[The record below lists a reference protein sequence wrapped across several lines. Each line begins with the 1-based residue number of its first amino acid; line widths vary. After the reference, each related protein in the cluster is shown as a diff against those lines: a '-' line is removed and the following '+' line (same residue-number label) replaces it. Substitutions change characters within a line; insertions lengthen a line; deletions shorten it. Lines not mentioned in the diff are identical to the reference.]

1 MALQETPGI
10 PLVKPLMLYKI
21 QRKPQREQREMKEDR
36 ARHGDCDNGFRDGLS
51 HRSKLSHNN
60 DQNIHLLRDFI
71 GVLQR

>member
-1 MALQETPGI
+1 M
-10 PLVKPLMLYKI
+10 VKPLINPKTT
-21 QRKPQREQREMKEDR
+21 QREQREMKEDR

-71 GVLQR
+71 GMLQRQLFRVSPLSQRTK